1 MSLKRASHCKSE
13 TIQRYLTSHSR
24 RFLHIHD
31 NKGDNA
37 GCTLWRQYAVMA
49 ACRNNKSSQI
59 FYIHGNSTKAR
70 EPPWNGLL
78 FCVWNKNV
86 NKDDT
91 CTFFNNFFALNL
103 FFKSEMSSLHLI
115 VKNVM
120 LFKKNLITLDCW
132 NCYYN
137 FNEKITT
144 FLQHHIM
151 YLISLILLN
160 DILK

>member
-1 MSLKRASHCKSE
+1 MAVLISLKKISESCGCSHVSGKISGKSIQPSLKNSADKKRREKNRKNKETKNTTITIRSEDLKKASYSSKV
-13 TIQRYLTSHSR
+13 ILTSHGC
-24 RFLHIHD
+24 RFLHNPD
-31 NKGDNA
+31 NTGDNA

-91 CTFFNNFFALNL
+91 CTFFNKAP
-103 FFKSEMSSLHLI
+103 
-115 VKNVM
+115 
-120 LFKKNLITLDCW
+120 
-132 NCYYN
+132 
-137 FNEKITT
+137 
-144 FLQHHIM
+144 
-151 YLISLILLN
+151 
-160 DILK
+160 